1 MEPDLLQKLEELD
14 KKIEMTY
21 RSAEKMRKYFLW
33 TLIISV
39 LVIVVPAIGLV
50 FAIPAF
56 LNTLNFSGLGL

>member
-1 MEPDLLQKLEELD
+1 MEPELLQKLEELD

-21 RSAEKMRKYFLW
+21 RSAEKMRKYFMW

-39 LVIVVPAIGLV
+39 VVIVVPAIGLV